1 MIDGFTRRGAL
12 GLAAGAAGLALG
24 ARPVLAAQKIRVGL
38 PTKTWWPTV
47 LAETAVAQGLFKK
60 AGLEP
65 ELTVYRSGGEA
76 FEALAAGATDFTI
89 GLVSQ
94 QGTGRRRGVMTKIV
108 ALGVDANTGWKLLVK
123 PTSPIKTAADL
134 AGKKVGITAA
144 GSLSDFMALWTRS
157 HAKIDFTSVPLGG
170 GGLVPNL
177 MSGNVDAAVVYSPL
191 SFQMLQ
197 NGQAREILDYAS
209 AIQPHLAAG
218 WATTD
223 KIIDERKDLLRGTLQ
238 AMFGAVA
245 YLQNNPEAAIKII
258 AETNNIPADIAK
270 QEFEQ
275 TFMKLSKDGAFT
287 LDQTRA
293 AMELARIGGFTN
305 LVPAEEFVTMDF
317 TPVKLG
323 A

>member
-1 MIDGFTRRGAL
+1 LFT
-12 GLAAGAAGLALG
+12 
-24 ARPVLAAQKIRVGL
+24 
-38 PTKTWWPTV
+38 
-47 LAETAVAQGLFKK
+47 K

-94 QGTGRRRGVMTKIV
+94 QGTGRKRGIMTKIV

-123 PTSPIKTAADL
+123 PSSPIKSVADI

-157 HAKIDFTSVPLGG
+157 NAKIDFTSVPLGG

-191 SFQMLQ
+191 SFQMIQ
-197 NGQAREILDYAS
+197 NGQAREILDYAK
-209 AIQPHLAAG
+209 AIPPHLASG

-223 KIIDERKDLLRGTLQ
+223 KIINERPDMLRGALK
-238 AMFGAVA
+238 AIFGSVA
-245 YLQNNPEAAIKII
+245 YLQNNREAAIKII
-258 AETNNIPADIAK
+258 AEANSVAEPVAK
-270 QEFEQ
+270 QEYEE
-275 TFMKLSKDGAFT
+275 TFLKLSKDGRFT
-287 LDQTRA
+287 LEQTKV
-293 AMELARIGGFTN
+293 AMDLARIGGFKD

-317 TPVKLG
+317 
-323 A
+323 